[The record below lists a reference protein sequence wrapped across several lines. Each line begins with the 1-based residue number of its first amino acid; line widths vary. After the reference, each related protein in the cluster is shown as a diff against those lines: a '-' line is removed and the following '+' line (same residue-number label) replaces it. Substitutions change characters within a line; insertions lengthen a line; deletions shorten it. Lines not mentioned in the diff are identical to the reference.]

1 MDETYLCQRFF
12 TVIFGMDSKFFVV
25 FAFLNKLQAFLEL
38 GFSRLAYATGLSK
51 NFPTIFKAT
60 FLCLKIQFSIYKKLR
75 MLPWV
80 EITWKCSKN
89 CLLWLG
95 LSIIQIWTSVFLWKP
110 HVRWISANPSSIL
123 SNYFYARVA
132 LHMKVKE
139 WRYKIPY
146 FGIPSLHTVIILIY
160 VPALF
165 STPLYRPK
173 NRLRNPSIW
182 HPGFWRERLLEY

>member
-1 MDETYLCQRFF
+1 M
-12 TVIFGMDSKFFVV
+12 IFGMDSKFFVV

-51 NFPTIFKAT
+51 NFTTIFKAT

-75 MLPWV
+75 ILPWV

-95 LSIIQIWTSVFLWKP
+95 LSIIQIWTSIFLWKP

-160 VPALF
+160 APTLF

-182 HPGFWRERLLEY
+182 HPGYWRERLLEY

>member
-12 TVIFGMDSKFFVV
+12 TVMFGMDNKFFVV

-51 NFPTIFKAT
+51 NFPIIFKAT
-60 FLCLKIQFSIYKKLR
+60 FLRLKIQFSIYTKLR
-75 MLPWV
+75 ILPWV

-110 HVRWISANPSSIL
+110 HVRSISANPSSIL
-123 SNYFYARVA
+123 SNYFYARVT

-146 FGIPSLHTVIILIY
+146 LGIPSLHTVIILIY
-160 VPALF
+160 APALF
-165 STPLYRPK
+165 NTPLYRPK

-182 HPGFWRERLLEY
+182 HPGYWRERLLEY